1 MASSVSLPLVV
12 WHNFSNPNTTC
23 ITTSYPHVYAGQKD
37 GHIWVYA
44 LSQEQDT
51 PTLQHKFVLVGHKAA
66 IVALCVLKTETDA
79 FLKTEDVLIS
89 ASEDGEIAR
98 WNASDGRCQAVNPTG
113 FYGIPRLLKVF
124 TQFSDRHIFCCG
136 QANEI
141 TILNATT
148 LEVVRVWGGHSNW
161 VTCMDFHDPDTK
173 RSRLLT
179 VTIDGK
185 LNLWDFDATKHIIY
199 KDQTM
204 PNGPSIVSNTASFDS
219 AFNLIG
225 NASVPGM
232 CMALTSKHI
241 MVLLMQNTAFVSQFV
256 IPAEAP
262 TSWAGGSFFGK
273 DRFVIW
279 TLNGQIFDYILH
291 PPESVPSES
300 IPDGDERLC
309 YSATLAHTYNLS
321 KDNSKQSGTTV
332 TAISC
337 KPDQDTHQLSA
348 IIISNH
354 PQSSGF
360 SIVPLLPDQEGESA
374 VDYSIDTTFADIWPL
389 VEKGDPKFGNIT
401 ATAPVNTNHLA
412 IGYDSGT
419 ICVVP
424 LSLALLHLT
433 DISKHL
439 GKRDDVRIFEHAH
452 YSAVTCMIVPE
463 HCVSGQQYLL
473 SGGQDGAVKIWNLID
488 GKYVASCA
496 VHSMPVEAF
505 IEPAEQKDTRV
516 RGCIVSIAKDNSIAL
531 ISVDSMTCLFIFPG
545 NPYPLTTIQWRTIED
560 YLVFGYNDGSVY
572 VWQMQTAHL
581 DRVLHGK
588 NARGVLEDD
597 RWPSNQIA
605 TPIAQKSAG
614 NNSKQTATMRSIM
627 ANDNALHTKTNFAQ
641 VFTFNIRRLV
651 HDLYTRASIL
661 NQDDSQLAQD
671 PSIHPILKASMS
683 SSSFDAV
690 VPDILTFRPDKDDPL
705 DVSNDQHSEEEEI
718 DAIKNKHKKN
728 NEQRQKRIELITAVV
743 STIASWNISEAFEHI
758 CCQALHLTKHTNPNI
773 SFGLKGANGNLSLLA
788 PLKSERSAW
797 TISPSMTANRLL
809 SIALLAKAIIFIAG
823 QESKSSDLISGYAM
837 ALPLI
842 IGKDYCFPSLS
853 LLSKYWQDP
862 SARSLFSSA
871 VTGLSKQD
879 ITALVDYWEAFLPTS
894 SSPEN
899 SGPQMMARASIVLGI
914 MGCDQPQTLSPRVR
928 KSTALSLTILLSDA
942 ELDDSRHHTNAEGEQ
957 TLSTGSMARTLSSM
971 ELLSQGFQTW
981 ETYINAA
988 EVLRTLFMYATD
1000 PQPVM
1005 ALVSRGAKTAIFE
1018 ISVANMPL
1026 VISTLTFDTMNAK
1039 ALEDRL
1045 RCLKIIGSFIRKEP
1059 TLLFSHIHSVVE
1071 AVVKTLDPNVPH
1083 MRETMLQSA
1092 TSILHDLVKTY
1103 PSVDFSSSAQK
1114 LAVGTLEGASVVYD
1128 LRTAT
1133 RSVVLEGHV
1142 GPVSALA
1149 FSPDAKLIAT
1159 CSLADQSV
1167 RVWYTN
1173 MSLFG
1178 MLTSSLSQGLG
1189 SNHHT
1194 HTVNSSA
1201 TTKTASL
1208 SSSSTSG
1215 TQKPYK
1221 IFSFAMPDNTL
1232 NPTDI
1237 MKQVRFDWTSAKC
1250 VKLCV
1255 QDLVMSFNV

>member
-12 WHNFSNPNTTC
+12 WHSFANPSATC
-23 ITTSYPHVYAGQKD
+23 ITTSYPNVYAGQKD
-37 GHIWVYA
+37 GHIWVYT
-44 LSQEQDT
+44 LSEQDP
-51 PTLQHKFVLVGHKAA
+51 PTIQHKFLLAGHKSA
-66 IVALCVLKTETDA
+66 IVALCLVKTETGA
-79 FLKTEDVLIS
+79 LLKTEDVLIS

-124 TQFSDRHIFCCG
+124 TQFSDKHIFCCG

-161 VTCMDFHDPDTK
+161 VTCMDFYDPDAK

-185 LNLWDFDATKHIIY
+185 LNIWDFDTTKHIIY
-199 KDQTM
+199 KDQTA
-204 PNGPSIVSNTASFDS
+204 PNRPSILSNTTSFDS

-225 NASVPGM
+225 NPLIPGM
-232 CMALTSKHI
+232 CMALTSKNVMI
-241 MVLLMQNTAFVSQFV
+241 LLMQNTVFVCQFI
-256 IPAEAP
+256 IPAEHL

-279 TLNGQIFDYILH
+279 TVNGHVFDYRLH
-291 PPESVPSES
+291 PPEACTSES
-300 IPDGDERLC
+300 ISNNDEKLC
-309 YSATLAHTYNLS
+309 YSAILFRTYILNNDRPKHGGS
-321 KDNSKQSGTTV
+321 V
-332 TAISC
+332 ISAVFC
-337 KPDQDTHQLSA
+337 RPGEEIDQLSA
-348 IIISNH
+348 ITISNH
-354 PQSSGF
+354 PESSGF
-360 SIVPLLPDQEGESA
+360 SIVALSSEKQEQDS
-374 VDYSIDTTFADIWPL
+374 VTYSTDSLFADIWPL
-389 VEKGDPKFGNIT
+389 ADKGDPKFGNIT
-401 ATAPVNTNHLA
+401 ATAPVNSNHLA

-433 DISKHL
+433 DLSKHL

-452 YSAVTCMIVPE
+452 HSVVTCMIVPE
-463 HCVSGQQYLL
+463 HQVSGQQYLL

-488 GKYVASCA
+488 GSYVASCA

-505 IEPAEQKDTRV
+505 IEPAEHKDTRV

-531 ISVDSMTCLFIFPG
+531 ISVDSMACLFIFPG
-545 NPYPLTTIQWRTIED
+545 NPYPLTTIQWRTTED
-560 YLVFGYNDGSVY
+560 YLVLGYNDGSVY

-588 NARGVLEDD
+588 NARDVLEDD
-597 RWPSNQIA
+597 RWPSNDIA
-605 TPIAQKSAG
+605 AFSSQKPNSSS
-614 NNSKQTATMRSIM
+614 SKQTATIRSIT
-627 ANDNALHTKTNFAQ
+627 ANDNALHTKTSFAQ

-661 NQDDSQLAQD
+661 EQDDSQSAID

-705 DVSNDQHSEEEEI
+705 DVSGDQNMEDEGADTSKI
-718 DAIKNKHKKN
+718 AKKKN
-728 NEQRQKRIELITAVV
+728 QDQRQKRIELITAVV
-743 STIASWNISEAFEHI
+743 SIIASWNISEAFEQI
-758 CCQALHLTKHTNPNI
+758 CCKSLDLSRQTNPNI
-773 SFGLKGANGNLSLLA
+773 SFGLKGANGNLSILA
-788 PLKSERSAW
+788 PLKNEQYAW

-809 SIALLAKAIIFIAG
+809 SIALLAKAIIFVAG
-823 QESKSSDLISGYAM
+823 QESKGSDLISGYAM
-837 ALPLI
+837 ALPLV

-871 VTGLSKQD
+871 VNGLSND
-879 ITALVDYWEAFLPTS
+879 EITALVDYWEAFLPTS

-914 MGCDQPQTLSPRVR
+914 MGCDQPQTLSPRIR

-942 ELDDSRHHTNAEGEQ
+942 ELDDSRHHVNAEGEQ

-988 EVLRTLFMYATD
+988 EVLRTLFMYAAD
-1000 PQPVM
+1000 SQPVM
-1005 ALVSRGAKTAIFE
+1005 ALVSRGAKTAIFQ

-1039 ALEDRL
+1039 ALDDRL
-1045 RCLKIIGSFIRKEP
+1045 KCLKIIGSFIRKEP
-1059 TLLFSHIHSVVE
+1059 ILLFSHVHSVVE
-1071 AVVKTLDPNVPH
+1071 AVVKTLDPNIPH
-1083 MRETMLQSA
+1083 MRETMLPSA
-1092 TSILHDLVKTY
+1092 TSILHNLVKTY

-1142 GPVSALA
+1142 GPVSVLA

-1159 CSLADQSV
+1159 CSLVDQSV
-1167 RVWYTN
+1167 RVWYAN
-1173 MSLFG
+1173 MSIFG
-1178 MLTSSLSQGLG
+1178 MLTSSISQGLIP
-1189 SNHHT
+1189 NHST
-1194 HTVNSSA
+1194 QT
-1201 TTKTASL
+1201 TASNIAAK
-1208 SSSSTSG
+1208 SSQSSSG
-1215 TQKPYK
+1215 TQKPHK
-1221 IFSFAMPDNTL
+1221 IFSFAMPDNSL
-1232 NPTDI
+1232 SPTDI
-1237 MKQVRFDWTSAKC
+1237 IKQVRFDWVSSKC

>member
-23 ITTSYPHVYAGQKD
+23 IATSYPNVYAGQKD
-37 GHIWVYA
+37 GHIWVYT
-44 LSQEQDT
+44 LSQQDP
-51 PTLQHKFVLVGHKAA
+51 PTIQHKFLLVGHKSA
-66 IVALCVLKTETDA
+66 IVALCVVKTETDA
-79 FLKTEDVLIS
+79 LLKTEDVLIS

-161 VTCMDFHDPDTK
+161 VTCMDFYDPDTK

-179 VTIDGK
+179 VTIDGN
-185 LNLWDFDATKHIIY
+185 LNIWDFDVTKHIIY
-199 KDQTM
+199 KDQTI
-204 PNGPSIVSNTASFDS
+204 PNRPSILSNTTSFDS

-225 NASVPGM
+225 NPSIPGM
-232 CMALTSKHI
+232 CMALTSKNI
-241 MVLLMQNTAFVSQFV
+241 MILLMQNTVFVSQFI
-256 IPAEAP
+256 IPAEPP

-279 TLNGQIFDYILH
+279 TLNGQIFDYTLH
-291 PPESVPSES
+291 PPESAPSES

-309 YSATLAHTYNLS
+309 YSATLVRTYNLR
-321 KDNSKQSGTTV
+321 KDDLKQSGNIV

-337 KPDQDTHQLSA
+337 KSDQLSA
-348 IIISNH
+348 ITISNH
-354 PQSSGF
+354 PESSGL
-360 SIVPLLPDQEGESA
+360 SIVPLSFDQDGESA
-374 VDYSIDTTFADIWPL
+374 VDYSIDSTFADMWPL

-424 LSLALLHLT
+424 LALALLHLT

-452 YSAVTCMIVPE
+452 HSAVTCMIVPE

-545 NPYPLTTIQWRTIED
+545 NPYPLTTIQWRTTED

-588 NARGVLEDD
+588 NARDVLEDD
-597 RWPSNQIA
+597 RWPSNQITA
-605 TPIAQKSAG
+605 PITQKSAG
-614 NNSKQTATMRSIM
+614 NNAKQTATIRSIM

-661 NQDDSQLAQD
+661 SQDDSQLAQD

-705 DVSNDQHSEEEEI
+705 DVSGDQHLEEEEL
-718 DAIKNKHKKN
+718 DAIKKEHKKN
-728 NEQRQKRIELITAVV
+728 EEQRQKRIELITAVV

-758 CCQALHLTKHTNPNI
+758 CCETLHLTKQANPNI
-773 SFGLKGANGNLSLLA
+773 SFGLKGANGNLSILA

-871 VTGLSKQD
+871 VTGLTKQD
-879 ITALVDYWEAFLPTS
+879 IAALVDYWEAFLPTS
-894 SSPEN
+894 NLPEN

-1005 ALVSRGAKTAIFE
+1005 ALVSRGAKTAIFQ

-1026 VISTLTFDTMNAK
+1026 VISTLTFDTINAK
-1039 ALEDRL
+1039 ALDDRL

-1142 GPVSALA
+1142 GPVSVLA

-1159 CSLADQSV
+1159 CSLVDQSV

-1189 SNHHT
+1189 SNHNAHT
-1194 HTVNSSA
+1194 ANSN
-1201 TTKTASL
+1201 TTSKNTAL
-1208 SSSSTSG
+1208 SSSSG

-1221 IFSFAMPDNTL
+1221 IFSFAMPDNAL
-1232 NPTDI
+1232 SPTDI
-1237 MKQVRFDWTSAKC
+1237 MKQVRFDWTSTKC

>member
-23 ITTSYPHVYAGQKD
+23 IATSYPNVYAGQKD
-37 GHIWVYA
+37 GHIWVYT
-44 LSQEQDT
+44 LSQQDP
-51 PTLQHKFVLVGHKAA
+51 PTIQHKFLLVGHKSA
-66 IVALCVLKTETDA
+66 IVALCVVKTETDA
-79 FLKTEDVLIS
+79 LLKTEDVLIS

-161 VTCMDFHDPDTK
+161 VTCMDFYDPDTK

-179 VTIDGK
+179 VTIDGN
-185 LNLWDFDATKHIIY
+185 LNIWDFDVTKHIIY
-199 KDQTM
+199 KDQTI
-204 PNGPSIVSNTASFDS
+204 PNRPSILSNTTSFDS

-225 NASVPGM
+225 NPSIPGM
-232 CMALTSKHI
+232 CMALTSKNI
-241 MVLLMQNTAFVSQFV
+241 MILLMQNTVFVSQFI
-256 IPAEAP
+256 IPAEPP

-279 TLNGQIFDYILH
+279 TLNGQIFDYTLH
-291 PPESVPSES
+291 PPESAPSES

-309 YSATLAHTYNLS
+309 YSATLVRTYNLR
-321 KDNSKQSGTTV
+321 KDDLKQSGNIV

-337 KPDQDTHQLSA
+337 KSDQLSA
-348 IIISNH
+348 ITISNH
-354 PQSSGF
+354 PESSGL
-360 SIVPLLPDQEGESA
+360 SIVPLSFDQDGESA
-374 VDYSIDTTFADIWPL
+374 VDYSIDSTFADMWPL

-424 LSLALLHLT
+424 LALALLHLT

-452 YSAVTCMIVPE
+452 HSAVTCMIVPE

-545 NPYPLTTIQWRTIED
+545 NPYPLTTIQWRTTED

-588 NARGVLEDD
+588 NARDVLEDD
-597 RWPSNQIA
+597 RWPSNQITA
-605 TPIAQKSAG
+605 PITQKSAG
-614 NNSKQTATMRSIM
+614 NNAKQTATIRSIM

-661 NQDDSQLAQD
+661 SQDDSQLAQD

-705 DVSNDQHSEEEEI
+705 DVSGDQHLEEEEL
-718 DAIKNKHKKN
+718 DAIKKEHKKN
-728 NEQRQKRIELITAVV
+728 EEQRQKRIELITAVV

-758 CCQALHLTKHTNPNI
+758 CCETLHLTKQANPNI
-773 SFGLKGANGNLSLLA
+773 SFGLKGANGNLSILA

-871 VTGLSKQD
+871 VTGLTKQD
-879 ITALVDYWEAFLPTS
+879 IAALVDYWEAFLPTS
-894 SSPEN
+894 NLPEN

-1005 ALVSRGAKTAIFE
+1005 ALVSRGAKTAIFQ

-1026 VISTLTFDTMNAK
+1026 VISTLTFDTINAK
-1039 ALEDRL
+1039 ALDDRL

-1142 GPVSALA
+1142 GPVSVLA

-1159 CSLADQSV
+1159 CSLVDQSV

-1189 SNHHT
+1189 SNHNAHT
-1194 HTVNSSA
+1194 ANSN
-1201 TTKTASL
+1201 TTSKNTAL
-1208 SSSSTSG
+1208 SSSSG

-1221 IFSFAMPDNTL
+1221 IFSFAMPDSKYK
-1232 NPTDI
+1232 DI
-1237 MKQVRFDWTSAKC
+1237 QEQKSKKRLIYIRCLEPHRHHETGTI
-1250 VKLCV
+1250 
-1255 QDLVMSFNV
+1255 

>member
-12 WHNFSNPNTTC
+12 WHNFSNPNITC
-23 ITTSYPHVYAGQKD
+23 ITTSYPNVYAGQKD
-37 GHIWVYA
+37 GHIWVYT
-44 LSQEQDT
+44 LSEQQDI
-51 PTLQHKFVLVGHKAA
+51 PTIKHKFLLVGHKSA
-66 IVALCVLKTETDA
+66 IVALCVIKTETDA
-79 FLKTEDVLIS
+79 LLKTEDVLIS

-161 VTCMDFHDPDTK
+161 VTCMDFYDPDTK

-185 LNLWDFDATKHIIY
+185 LNIWDFDATKHIIY
-199 KDQTM
+199 KDQTI
-204 PNGPSIVSNTASFDS
+204 PNRPSILNNTTSFDS

-225 NASVPGM
+225 NSSIPGM
-232 CMALTSKHI
+232 CMALTSKNVMI
-241 MVLLMQNTAFVSQFV
+241 LLMQNTVFVSQFI
-256 IPAEAP
+256 IPAEP
-262 TSWAGGSFFGK
+262 QTSWAGGSFFGK

-279 TLNGQIFDYILH
+279 SLNGQIFDYILH
-291 PPESVPSES
+291 PPEVAKSES
-300 IPDGDERLC
+300 IADDDEKLC
-309 YSATLAHTYNLS
+309 YSATLVRTYSFNDS
-321 KDNSKQSGTTV
+321 ESKQSGDAI

-337 KPDQDTHQLSA
+337 KPGEEMNQLSA
-348 IIISNH
+348 ITVFNH
-354 PQSSGF
+354 PESSGF
-360 SIVPLLPDQEGESA
+360 SIVPLSFDKNEQSSVNYG
-374 VDYSIDTTFADIWPL
+374 IDSRFADIWTL

-401 ATAPVNTNHLA
+401 ATAPVNSNHLA

-419 ICVVP
+419 ICIVP

-439 GKRDDVRIFEHAH
+439 GKRDDVRVFEHAH
-452 YSAVTCMIVPE
+452 HSAVTCMIVPE
-463 HCVSGQQYLL
+463 HHVSGQQYLL
-473 SGGQDGAVKIWNLID
+473 SGGQDGAIKIWNLID

-496 VHSMPVEAF
+496 VHSMPVETF
-505 IEPAEQKDTRV
+505 IEPVEQKDTRV

-545 NPYPLTTIQWRTIED
+545 NPYPLTTIQWRTTED
-560 YLVFGYNDGSVY
+560 YLVFGYNDESVY

-581 DRVLHGK
+581 DRVLYGK
-588 NARGVLEDD
+588 NARDVLEDD
-597 RWPSNQIA
+597 RWPSNHI
-605 TPIAQKSAG
+605 TTSITQKAGG
-614 NNSKQTATMRSIM
+614 NNAKQTATIRSIM

-671 PSIHPILKASMS
+671 SSIHPILKASMS

-705 DVSNDQHSEEEEI
+705 DVSGDQNMEEEEI
-718 DAIKNKHKKN
+718 DASKKN
-728 NEQRQKRIELITAVV
+728 CKKSEDQRQKRLELVAAVV
-743 STIASWNISEAFEHI
+743 STIASWNISEAFEQI
-758 CCQALHLTKHTNPNI
+758 CCKSLNLSKQTSPNI
-773 SFGLKGANGNLSLLA
+773 SFGLKGANGNLSILA
-788 PLKSERSAW
+788 PLKSEKLAW

-809 SIALLAKAIIFIAG
+809 SIALLAKAIIFISG

-837 ALPLI
+837 ALPLV

-871 VTGLSKQD
+871 VTGLSKDD

-942 ELDDSRHHTNAEGEQ
+942 ELDDSRHHTNSEGEQ

-1005 ALVSRGAKTAIFE
+1005 ALVSRGAKTAIFQ

-1039 ALEDRL
+1039 ALDGRL

-1059 TLLFSHIHSVVE
+1059 ILLFSHIHSVVE
-1071 AVVKTLDPNVPH
+1071 AVVKTLDPNIPH

-1114 LAVGTLEGASVVYD
+1114 LAVGTLEGASVIYD

-1142 GPVSALA
+1142 GPVSVLA

-1159 CSLADQSV
+1159 CSLVDQSV

-1178 MLTSSLSQGLG
+1178 MLTSSLSHGLG
-1189 SNHHT
+1189 SNHNT
-1194 HTVNSSA
+1194 QNVNSN
-1201 TTKTASL
+1201 TTIKKST
-1208 SSSSTSG
+1208 SSSTSG

-1221 IFSFAMPDNTL
+1221 IFSFAMPDNSL
-1232 NPTDI
+1232 NPTEI
-1237 MKQVRFDWTSAKC
+1237 IKQVRFDWTSSKC